1 MTWPQYSSM
10 SFENEITRIVDE
22 FLEKNPQYDSSLKVG
37 KSFIERIFHPPTS
50 NGDVFKPR
58 YNSTDKW
65 EMLTLKNII
74 CECTTEKL
82 ALSVEKMIH
91 KEVESRGILV
101 PNTDKTDG
109 NLSSKD
115 RHTFIVY
122 ITKHKSL
129 EDRCPFCE
137 KYFVDCDKLNHV
149 SCRHAEEIAAL
160 RKFVAQFNKSD
171 KKDNEH
177 IEKINSLLSW
187 TVTYAPKPSTATKII
202 RTPVDKKLSL
212 KLRKRIVTEPS
223 SDEEEVI
230 KPHKASKKM
239 RIIDSDDEEKK
250 DLQIAETSLIINI
263 SDDE

>member
-1 MTWPQYSSM
+1 MT
-10 SFENEITRIVDE
+10 FEKLVIRRRIAR
-22 FLEKNPQYDSSLKVG
+22 N
-37 KSFIERIFHPPTS
+37 
-50 NGDVFKPR
+50 
-58 YNSTDKW
+58 
-65 EMLTLKNII
+65 
-74 CECTTEKL
+74 CTTEKL
-82 ALSVEKMIH
+82 ALSIEKMIQ

-122 ITKHKSL
+122 ITKHKSF

-137 KYFVDCDKLNHV
+137 KYFVDSDKLNHM

-160 RKFVAQFNKSD
+160 RKFVAQFTKSD
-171 KKDNEH
+171 KKDNDN

-187 TVTYAPKPSTATKII
+187 TEKYSPQPSTATKII

-239 RIIDSDDEEKK
+239 RII
-250 DLQIAETSLIINI
+250 NI